1 MGVVICT
8 KDIRNAYRIYLEN
21 QKDRYHV
28 GDTGING
35 RATL

>member
-1 MGVVICT
+1 
-8 KDIRNAYRIYLEN
+8 LEN

-35 RATL
+35 RATLWVNWTAWK